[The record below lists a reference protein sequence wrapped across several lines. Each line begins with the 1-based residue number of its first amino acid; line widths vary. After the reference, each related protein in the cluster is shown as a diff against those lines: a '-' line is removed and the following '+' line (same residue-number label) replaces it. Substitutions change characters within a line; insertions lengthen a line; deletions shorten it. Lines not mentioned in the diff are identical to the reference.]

1 MDNNFYMQQNNMQQ
15 PMNQPM
21 YQQGP
26 MGQVTP
32 QQPMAQQPMAQQP
45 MVQQPMAQQPM
56 AQPMNIQKPKS
67 KKGLIIGLI
76 SAIVL
81 VALAVTITLLAIF
94 VWGSDAELEGKW
106 RSKDGTE
113 VEFEKVIEND
123 DDEDGYIHYSISV
136 DGEKVVNS
144 CPKANNMIV
153 IRSYTEEWSEVDEV
167 FTYIV
172 ETYELKIV
180 KLTKNTLVIEFEGDE
195 YEFNRK

>member
-76 SAIVL
+76 SP
-81 VALAVTITLLAIF
+81 
-94 VWGSDAELEGKW
+94 SELR
-106 RSKDGTE
+106 RSPD
-113 VEFEKVIEND
+113 I
-123 DDEDGYIHYSISV
+123 
-136 DGEKVVNS
+136 NS
-144 CPKANNMIV
+144 PFYK
-153 IRSYTEEWSEVDEV
+153 R
-167 FTYIV
+167 
-172 ETYELKIV
+172 
-180 KLTKNTLVIEFEGDE
+180 
-195 YEFNRK
+195 